1 MLRKICY
8 DLPRPLGRGL
18 KRSQGSGL
26 NQKKQN
32 IVGLSPVFVVSSST
46 T

>member
-18 KRSQGSGL
+18 KRPQSSGL
-26 NQKKQN
+26 
-32 IVGLSPVFVVSSST
+32 
-46 T
+46 